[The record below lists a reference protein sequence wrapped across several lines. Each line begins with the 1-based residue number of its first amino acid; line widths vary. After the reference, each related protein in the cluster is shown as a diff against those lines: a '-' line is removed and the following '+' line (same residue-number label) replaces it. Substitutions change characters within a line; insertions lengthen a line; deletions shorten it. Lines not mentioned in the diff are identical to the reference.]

1 MRRTY
6 PELEQNHIAPIRRM
20 VPPEL
25 GNYSVTQR
33 TMTLYNGSVIK
44 FGHFQNQGAE
54 TEYQGQEYDWIFMDE
69 ATQFTESEFRTLGG
83 CLRGV
88 NEIPKRFYLTCNP
101 GGVGHSWVKRLFIDR
116 RFRTGSENPEEDEN
130 PADYSFIFATVED
143 NEALMKSSP
152 AYVQML
158 SSLPERLRRAHRY
171 GDWDALAGSY
181 FSEFSERTH
190 VCRPFRIP
198 ASWPRYRSFDYGLDM
213 LACIWTA
220 VSPEGRCFVYREAC
234 RPGLI
239 VNDAARLMLESTGRD
254 ERIEATFAPPDMWN
268 RQKDTG
274 KSMAE
279 IFMLA
284 GVGLVKADNNRVQG
298 HLQIKEMLAP
308 DETGRP
314 GLMIFDGCRS
324 LISCL
329 KAIQSDERNPNDC
342 AKQPHDVTHSVD
354 ALRYFCISRVLPGLI
369 PEETAERD
377 EFSLMEDYDESMT
390 GGEADMSYIGY

>member
-1 MRRTY
+1 M
-6 PELEQNHIAPIRRM
+6 
-20 VPPEL
+20 
-25 GNYSVTQR
+25 
-33 TMTLYNGSVIK
+33 
-44 FGHFQNQGAE
+44 
-54 TEYQGQEYDWIFMDE
+54 
-69 ATQFTESEFRTLGG
+69 
-83 CLRGV
+83 
-88 NEIPKRFYLTCNP
+88 
-101 GGVGHSWVKRLFIDR
+101 GHSWVKRLFIDR
-116 RFRTGSENPEEDEN
+116 RFRTGSANPEEDEN
-130 PADYSFIFATVED
+130 PDDYSFIFATVED

-158 SSLPERLRRAHRY
+158 SSLPERMRRAHRY

-220 VSPEGRCFVYREAC
+220 VSPEGRCYVYREAC

-308 DETGRP
+308 DKSGRP

-324 LISCL
+324 LIACL